1 MNTKLFELKPCPQ
14 CKGTGD
20 AHHQGHDYDCPD
32 CLGTGYEEPAKRIM
46 NLESELNAARA
57 EITEWRILNGWGGTP
72 EIINDFIKGQQTRIH
87 HAQDLETELT
97 AVREEIERLDT
108 AGIHSC
114 HKDCQ
119 RPNCVLR
126 RELKAVTEQRDR
138 LAEAL
143 NRIANNNVQDLPETN
158 YAYEFGRIE
167 GIAKIALQSLTTN
180 AEPIHG
186 EKDA

>member
-1 MNTKLFELKPCPQ
+1 MK
-14 CKGTGD
+14 D
-20 AHHQGHDYDCPD
+20 
-32 CLGTGYEEPAKRIM
+32 
-46 NLESELNAARA
+46 
-57 EITEWRILNGWGGTP
+57 TP
-72 EIINDFIKGQQTRIH
+72 RTDERKASFALDTIRQ
-87 HAQDLETELT
+87 LETEL
-97 AVREEIERLDT
+97 AAARAEIERLDT

-180 AEPIHG
+180 ADV
-186 EKDA
+186 DAPAP